1 MCLSSQRFW
10 IFRTRRSVTNTSP
23 DFHASGPCPL
33 SEILPWSAFPSFLSF
48 IVRKKKKAKTKKGS
62 KRHEVSWTADRGV
75 SGWAVFPTGALSKP
89 PHLRLR
95 GPAMILWHL
104 HKDEGKGCTAQES
117 GLERDRLGERACL
130 AGILRLFMVTD
141 NFENS
146 MEATVPPHWKPHLC
160 TS

>member
-1 MCLSSQRFW
+1 MCLASKRFW
-10 IFRTRRSVTNTSP
+10 IRRTRRSVTNTSP
-23 DFHASGPCPL
+23 DFDASGPYPL
-33 SEILPWSAFPSFLSF
+33 WEILPWSAFPSFLSF
-48 IVRKKKKAKTKKGS
+48 IVQKKKKSVSSTKWAGQQS
-62 KRHEVSWTADRGV
+62 RGV

-104 HKDEGKGCTAQES
+104 HKYEWKGCTAQES
-117 GLERDRLGERACL
+117 GLERDRLGERARL
-130 AGILRLFMVTD
+130 AAVLRLFMVTE

-160 TS
+160 AS